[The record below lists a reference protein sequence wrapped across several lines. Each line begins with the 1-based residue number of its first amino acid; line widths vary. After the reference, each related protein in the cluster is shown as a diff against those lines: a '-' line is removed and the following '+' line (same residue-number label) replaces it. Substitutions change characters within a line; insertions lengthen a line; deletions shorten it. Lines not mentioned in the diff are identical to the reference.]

1 MEEELENLNIVDEEE
16 QPIHN
21 QEEEEE
27 NEDDFN
33 LCLVG
38 KVLTSSAVHFLLM
51 RNILAELWHPM
62 EGISITE
69 IEEKRSMFRFFNK
82 LDLKRVLDGIPW
94 FFNRHLIIFHQLEKH
109 EDSIQV
115 PLVFSNF
122 WVQIYNLPVG
132 SMSKGMARQL

>member
-51 RNILAELWHPM
+51 RKVLAELWHPM

-69 IEEKRSMFRFFNK
+69 IEKKRSMFRFCNK
-82 LDLKRVLDGIPW
+82 LDLKRVLDGIPCRV
-94 FFNRHLIIFHQLEKH
+94 NVERDGKT
-109 EDSIQV
+109 
-115 PLVFSNF
+115 
-122 WVQIYNLPVG
+122 VG
-132 SMSKGMARQL
+132 